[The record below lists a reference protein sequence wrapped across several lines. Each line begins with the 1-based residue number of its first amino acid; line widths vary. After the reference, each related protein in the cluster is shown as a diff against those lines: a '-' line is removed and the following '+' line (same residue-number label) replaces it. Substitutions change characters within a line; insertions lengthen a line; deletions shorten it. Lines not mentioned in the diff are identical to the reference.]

1 MCELVAQRRHHVDHQ
16 RTHGIETRDARRV
29 HAQKW
34 RSQVAW
40 LVSEANAYTDLTAS
54 LFVLYPDMRTSTARR
69 RVDDWHLVGV
79 PPNIQYIAVTSD
91 VVSLK
96 GVPQ

>member
-1 MCELVAQRRHHVDHQ
+1 MGTTYGQPFVVNLKAVDS
-16 RTHGIETRDARRV
+16 
-29 HAQKW
+29 W
-34 RSQVAW
+34 
-40 LVSEANAYTDLTAS
+40 AS
-54 LFVLYPDMRTSTARR
+54 LFVLYPDRRTSTARR

>member
-16 RTHGIETRDARRV
+16 RTHGIETRDARQV

-40 LVSEANAYTDLTAS
+40 LVSKANVYTDLTAQ
-54 LFVLYPDMRTSTARR
+54 VLLSQLVALSRR
-69 RVDDWHLVGV
+69 CCSFIWWR
-79 PPNIQYIAVTSD
+79 
-91 VVSLK
+91 
-96 GVPQ
+96 